1 MELDLSALMT
11 EKRNE
16 QTVNIDQLSTLE
28 IIQLMNKEDQGVAL
42 AVQKCLPEIEQATN
56 EIYQALKNGGR
67 LFYLGAGTSGRLGV
81 IDASE
86 CPPTF
91 RTEPSLVQ
99 GIMAGGTK
107 AIITA
112 VEGVEDNPFEGKN
125 DLKKANFQKGDAL
138 VGIAASGRTPYVYGG
153 IEYANSLGATTI
165 ALTANQN
172 SELGDIAQIAIEVL
186 VGPEVLTGSTRL
198 KAASAHKMVLNML
211 STTTMIK
218 LGKVYENLMVDLNAS
233 NVKLKERA
241 KNIVMSVTGAREEVA
256 ETSLNQANSDVKA
269 AIVMIKGNV
278 DYQQALLLLQQSE
291 GFVRKAI
298 ERAQAHH

>member
-16 QTVNIDQLSTLE
+16 RTVNIDQLSTLE

-42 AVQKCLPEIEQATN
+42 AVQNCLPEIEKATN
-56 EIYQALKNGGR
+56 EIYQALKIGGR

-91 RTEPSLVQ
+91 RTDPELVQ

-125 DLKKANFQKGDAL
+125 DLVKADFQKGDVL

-153 IEYANSLGATTI
+153 IEYANSLGATTV

-172 SELGDIAQIAIEVL
+172 SELGNIAQIAIEVI

-198 KAASAHKMVLNML
+198 KAATAHKMVLNML
-211 STTTMIK
+211 TTTTMIK

-241 KNIVMSVTGAREEVA
+241 KNIVMNVTGASEEVA
-256 ETSLNQANSDVKA
+256 EVSLQQANNDVKA
-269 AIVMIKGNV
+269 AIVMVKGNV
-278 DYQQALLLLQQSE
+278 NFEQALLLLQQSE

-298 ERAQAHH
+298 ERA

>member
-16 QTVNIDQLSTLE
+16 RTVNIDQLSTLE

-42 AVQKCLPEIEQATN
+42 AVQNCLPEIEKATN
-56 EIYQALKNGGR
+56 EIYQALKIGGR

-91 RTEPSLVQ
+91 RTDPELVQ

-125 DLKKANFQKGDAL
+125 DLVKADFQKGDVL

-172 SELGDIAQIAIEVL
+172 SELGNIAQIAIEVI

-198 KAASAHKMVLNML
+198 KAATAHKMVLNML
-211 STTTMIK
+211 TTTTMIK

-241 KNIVMSVTGAREEVA
+241 KNIVMNVTGASEEVA
-256 ETSLNQANSDVKA
+256 EVSLQQANNDVKA
-269 AIVMIKGNV
+269 AIVMVKGNV
-278 DYQQALLLLQQSE
+278 NFEQALLLLQQSE

-298 ERAQAHH
+298 ERA